1 MKLSVIQDISL
12 RKLEVFLAVLEFHSF
27 SKAARKLG
35 LSQPTVSAH
44 VSALERTFGVSLLD
58 RVSGDIL
65 PTAAG
70 SVLQEHASKIVNQSR
85 EAVAAVHACQD
96 LLVGDIE
103 MGASTIPGTYLIP
116 EAMVRFRENN
126 GQAQIRLTVRSSQKV
141 LELLESGEI
150 ELAVVG
156 DSRMKPHIKVKPC
169 IQDTVV
175 LVAPAGHRL
184 TLKENVSIEDVAKY
198 PLIMRQE
205 GSGTQR
211 RVEEALT
218 GMGVVFDKD
227 LNVVC
232 TLSSSEAVRE
242 GVKRGLGLGFVSRR
256 AVDSELENGSI
267 QIVEIEGVTME
278 RSFFLVRDR
287 RRTPGP
293 IGRAFW
299 AFFSAWSD
307 SVSE

>member
-12 RKLEVFLAVLEFHSF
+12 RKLEVFLAVLDCHSF
-27 SKAARKLG
+27 SKAGRKLG

-44 VSALERTFGVSLLD
+44 VSALERTFRVSLLD

-70 SVLQEHASKIVNQSR
+70 SVLQEHATKIVNLSR

-103 MGASTIPGTYLIP
+103 IGASTIPGTYLIP
-116 EAMVRFRENN
+116 LAMVRFREIN
-126 GQAQIRLTVRSSQKV
+126 GQSQIRLTVRSSQKV
-141 LELLESGEI
+141 LELLETGEI

-156 DSRMKPHIKVKPC
+156 DSRMKPHLEVKPC
-169 IQDTVV
+169 IRDRIV
-175 LVAPAGHRL
+175 LVAPAGHKL
-184 TLKENVSIEDVAKY
+184 TLKEKISIDEIEKY

-205 GSGTQR
+205 GSSTQG
-211 RVEEALT
+211 RVEEALA
-218 GMGVVFDKD
+218 GMGVVPEKD
-227 LNVVC
+227 LKVAC

-267 QIVEIEGVTME
+267 QVVEIEGVTME
-278 RSFFLVRDR
+278 RSFSLVRDR
-287 RRTPGP
+287 RRSPGP
-293 IGRAFW
+293 IGSAFW
-299 AFFSAWSD
+299 SFFTEWSD
-307 SVSE
+307 SLSE